1 MLTFNNLLNNFWKL
15 IPIFFLLIFILPLI
29 FVLGSLFGEFN
40 DNWSHLIEY
49 VLPKYVSNS
58 LILIF
63 GVAILSLILGVGTA
77 WFLTNFDFLGK
88 SWLEWAIILPLA
100 IPPYILAYTFTGL
113 FDSYGSA
120 NEMIRYLFNLESD
133 FIFFPN
139 VRNIYG
145 AIVVFSF
152 TLYPYV
158 YLTTRM
164 AFLNQSRS
172 LMEAG
177 KLLGNSN
184 RLLFFRLAVPLVR
197 PAIIA
202 GLALVIME
210 TLSDF
215 GAVDHFAVQTFT
227 TGIFRTWYGMYDLS
241 TAMQLSS
248 FLFLFVAI
256 FIFLERFERRR
267 MSYSYA
273 NSTFKKTD
281 SSTLEGFKNFFAFLF
296 CFLPLFIGFILPI
309 IELLNWAVFF
319 PSENFLSNNLIA
331 TLLNTIFL
339 GVTAGIIC
347 SIFALVINFL
357 KRFHKGWLLG
367 FSSQLLT
374 LGYAL
379 PGIILAI
386 GIINFFSFL
395 DKNFLNLFFEVTLL
409 GSLIGLMLAYVIKAY
424 ALANNT
430 IESGFQRINFSIDDV
445 SLSLKKSKFD
455 IFFKIH
461 MPLMKTSILTSLL
474 LVTSEVIKELPATLI
489 LRPFNF
495 DTLAVTTYIYA
506 SEERMYEAAS
516 PAIMIVLI
524 GLIPIIFLSKIIRDS
539 RPGS

>member
-215 GAVDHFAVQTFT
+215 GAVDHFAIQTFT

-281 SSTLEGFKNFFAFLF
+281 SSTLEGYKNFFAFLF

-395 DKNFLNLFFEVTLL
+395 DKNFLNQFFEVTLL

-516 PAIMIVLI
+516 PAIMIVLV

>member
-29 FVLGSLFGEFN
+29 SVLGSLFGEFN

-58 LILIF
+58 LILIL

-248 FLFLFVAI
+248 FLFIFVAI

-357 KRFHKGWLLG
+357 KRFHEGWLLG

>member
-215 GAVDHFAVQTFT
+215 GAVDHFAIQTFT

>member
-1 MLTFNNLLNNFWKL
+1 MLTFDNLLNNFWKL

-215 GAVDHFAVQTFT
+215 GAVDHFAIQTFT
-227 TGIFRTWYGMYDLS
+227 TGIFRTWYGMYDLR

-248 FLFLFVAI
+248 FLFIFVAI

-367 FSSQLLT
+367 FSSQLLS

>member
-1 MLTFNNLLNNFWKL
+1 MFVLDNLLQNFWKL
-15 IPIFFLLIFILPLI
+15 IPIFLLVIFISPLI
-29 FVLGSLFGEFN
+29 FVLGSLFGDFN
-40 DNWSHLIEY
+40 QNWNHLIEY
-49 VLPKYVSNS
+49 VLPRYVLNS
-58 LILIF
+58 FVLIF
-63 GVAILSLILGVGTA
+63 GVSILSLILGVGSA
-77 WFLTNFDFLGK
+77 WFLTNFNFFGK

-120 NEMIRYLFNLESD
+120 NEIIRTIFNVEND

-152 TLYPYV
+152 TLYPYI

-172 LMEAG
+172 LMDAG
-177 KLLGNSN
+177 RVLGNN
-184 RLLFFRLAVPLVR
+184 NKRLFFRLAVPLVR

-215 GAVDHFAVQTFT
+215 GTVDHFAIQTFT
-227 TGIFRTWYGMYDLS
+227 TGIFRTWYGMYDLN

-248 FLFLFVAI
+248 FLLIFVAI
-256 FIFLERFERRR
+256 FIFLERTERSK

-281 SSTLEGFKNFFAFLF
+281 SLKLRGLKNFFAFLF
-296 CFLPLFIGFILPI
+296 CFSPLFIGFILPI
-309 IELLNWAVFF
+309 FELLNWAIFF
-319 PSENFLSNNLIA
+319 PSENFLSNNLIY
-331 TLLNTIFL
+331 TLLNTIIL
-339 GVTAGIIC
+339 GVTAGMLC
-347 SIFALVINFL
+347 TIFALVINFL
-357 KRFHKGWLLG
+357 KRFDKGFILG
-367 FSSQLLT
+367 FFSQFLS

-386 GIINFFSFL
+386 GIIKFFSYL
-395 DKNFLNLFFEVTLL
+395 DNSFVSTLLGFILL
-409 GSLIGLMLAYVIKAY
+409 GSLIGLVVAYIIKAY
-424 ALANNT
+424 ALASNT
-430 IESGFQRINFSIDDV
+430 IESGFQRINHSIDDI
-445 SLSLKKSKFD
+445 SLTLKQTKFE
-455 IFFKIH
+455 IFYKIH
-461 MPLMKTSILTSLL
+461 IPLMKTSILTSLL
-474 LVTSEVIKELPATLI
+474 LVISEVIKELPATLI

-495 DTLAVTTYIYA
+495 DTLAVTTYTYA

-516 PAIMIVLI
+516 PAIMIVLV

-539 RPGS
+539 RPGG

>member
-15 IPIFFLLIFILPLI
+15 IPIFFLLVFILPLF
-29 FVLGSLFGEFN
+29 FVLSSLFGEFN

-215 GAVDHFAVQTFT
+215 GAVDHFAIQTFT

-248 FLFLFVAI
+248 FLFIFVAI

-281 SSTLEGFKNFFAFLF
+281 SSSLEGFKNFFAFLF

-524 GLIPIIFLSKIIRDS
+524 GLIPIMFLSKIIRDS

>member
-58 LILIF
+58 LILIL

-215 GAVDHFAVQTFT
+215 GAVDHFAIQTFT

-281 SSTLEGFKNFFAFLF
+281 SSTLEGYKNFFAFLF

-357 KRFHKGWLLG
+357 KRFHKSWLLG

-445 SLSLKKSKFD
+445 SLSLKKRKFD